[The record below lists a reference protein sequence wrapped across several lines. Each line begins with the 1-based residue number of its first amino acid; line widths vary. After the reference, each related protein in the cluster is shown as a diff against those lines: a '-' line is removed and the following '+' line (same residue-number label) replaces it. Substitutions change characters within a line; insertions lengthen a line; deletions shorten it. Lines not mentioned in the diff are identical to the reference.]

1 MKLLNELDETV
12 DVVGKELHQMGRE
25 VLAQGKSL
33 GALGPA
39 GHAARLG
46 GGAGAREAEDAATAG
61 DDHPGGPGLGGGGEH
76 ADGAPVTV
84 HPEQVRALG
93 LGGGHHG
100 TLA

>member
-1 MKLLNELDETV
+1 MFLLFIFPGLLRLQFNIDL
-12 DVVGKELHQMGRE
+12 GRE
-25 VLAQGKSL
+25 TLTQRQGL
-33 GALGPA
+33 GGPDST

-76 ADGAPVTV
+76 AGGAPVTV

-93 LGGGHHG
+93 LGGGHHD